1 MVNIDNYNY
10 PDLKLRLV
18 ATNTYRVDREV
29 PLDDLV
35 KEIVVTS
42 DSGREIVC
50 MPEGAFG
57 AFYEEHLREMSRR
70 LLLEGST
77 SEILV
82 KATGERTTIIDLL
95 TGSAD
100 YDLERLLPELNQ
112 NLNGRSVVKIG
123 SKRERVRGEWLTRDG
138 TIKGELGVGSPQVLL
153 SADITATG
161 STEERML
168 ATPLVLSLLN
178 PDFYEAINDQCGFY
192 SEGQTQ
198 RRILMEGLINAT
210 PERLESYLPKIR
222 EVLAAAPVESIQPI
236 SDFLIIVNGT
246 DLAGKV
252 ADKFA
257 PLYKVIHPEFR
268 GFNIL
273 YSEGIFELATKQTEL
288 VVKTPGTDILTRNGA
303 SLELV
308 MQMLAHPESF
318 LNTCAIYYGSKRA
331 RGVEAHAFE
340 VIESLVA
347 LYAAA
352 KKGFTKEEHLQQRM
366 PAFAPSP
373 GKSWENFNAEARR
386 FYTANENME
395 EHLGERI
402 STAYQIYGLFWQS
415 EFVKETLEESVVKRL
430 NKVVDAFSSYGSE
443 YLAARLADKYGVNP
457 PLSCSVTEIDPVKKN
472 KLDKLLDGTKR
483 KNLLHL

>member
-1 MVNIDNYNY
+1 MVNIDNYIY
-10 PDLKLRLV
+10 PDSKLRLV
-18 ATNTYRVDREV
+18 ATGTYRVEREV

-77 SEILV
+77 SEILA
-82 KATGERTTIIDLL
+82 KTTGERTTIIDLL

-168 ATPLVLSLLN
+168 ASPLVMSILDERL
-178 PDFYEAINDQCGFY
+178 YEKINRKCGFY
-192 SEGQTQ
+192 FEGRAAKETL
-198 RRILMEGLINAT
+198 IEGLINAT
-210 PERLESYLPKIR
+210 PERIEKDYLPRIKT
-222 EVLAAAPVESIQPI
+222 VLDQVDSGAIQPI
-236 SDFLIIVNGT
+236 SDFIIIVNGT

-257 PLYKVIHPEFR
+257 PLYKAIHSEFR
-268 GFNIL
+268 GFQLL

-288 VVKTPGTDILTRNGA
+288 AVKTPGTDILTRGGA
-303 SLELV
+303 TIELV

-318 LNTCAIYYGSKRA
+318 LNTCAVYYGSKRA

-340 VIESLVA
+340 VIEPLIA

-352 KKGFTKEEHLQQRM
+352 KKGLTKEEHLQQRM
-366 PAFAPSP
+366 PAFVSSP
-373 GKSWENFNAEARR
+373 GKSWKEFNAEARNL
-386 FYTANENME
+386 YLANENME
-395 EHLGERI
+395 ELLADRI
-402 STAYQIYGLFWQS
+402 STAHQIYNLFWQS
-415 EFVKETLEESVVKRL
+415 GFAQETLEESVVKRL
-430 NKVVDAFSSYGSE
+430 DKVVSVFKDYGAA
-443 YLAARLADKYGVNP
+443 YLAERLADKYGIDLV
-457 PLSCSVTEIDPVKKN
+457 LSCLMEEVDPLKKN
-472 KLDKLLDGTKR
+472 KLDGLLK
-483 KNLLHL
+483 